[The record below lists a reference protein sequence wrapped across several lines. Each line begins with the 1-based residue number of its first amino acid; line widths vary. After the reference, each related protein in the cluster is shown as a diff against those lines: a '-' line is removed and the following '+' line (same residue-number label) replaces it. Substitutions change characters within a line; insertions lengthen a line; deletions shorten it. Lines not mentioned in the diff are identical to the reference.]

1 MPSGSRATES
11 APSSPDAHVRKRGR
25 PPFIPCAGQAC
36 GASILTPPGSL
47 PPHRQVHLC
56 NRWTRTTALAAAAK
70 CLAAFQPTYRHRS
83 AARCQRSSCERWKP
97 PTLMQRS
104 AVPPRPVQ
112 TLNQIGSFINV
123 HLPTPVCKLNLNL
136 SGTNVVF
143 PTCDMSATCGM
154 RDSCCRTAEM
164 RQRRRMVA
172 AAAITGSRRDDHPK
186 TAALATKKPPMKE
199 RLFLD
204 CCARQRWQ
212 TNASA
217 TVHSRWWAVQG
228 SNL

>member
-47 PPHRQVHLC
+47 PPHRQVHPC
-56 NRWTRTTALAAAAK
+56 NRWTRTTALAAAGK

-83 AARCQRSSCERWKP
+83 AARYQRSSCERWKP

-136 SGTNVVF
+136 PGTNVVF
-143 PTCDMSATCGM
+143 PTCDMSATCG
-154 RDSCCRTAEM
+154 D
-164 RQRRRMVA
+164 
-172 AAAITGSRRDDHPK
+172 
-186 TAALATKKPPMKE
+186 
-199 RLFLD
+199 
-204 CCARQRWQ
+204 ARQLLSHCGD
-212 TNASA
+212 ASA
-217 TVHSRWWAVQG
+217 TQDGCCG
-228 SNL
+228 SNNRIAP